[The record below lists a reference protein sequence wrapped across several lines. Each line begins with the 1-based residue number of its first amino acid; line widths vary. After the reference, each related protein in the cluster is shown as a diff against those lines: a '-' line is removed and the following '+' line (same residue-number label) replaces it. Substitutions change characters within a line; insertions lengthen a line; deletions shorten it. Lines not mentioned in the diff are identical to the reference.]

1 MLCGYPPFN
10 GKNEKEIMDKIT
22 MQPLDFN
29 SKFLIYFSSSVEQKK
44 HEGQTAHYE
53 NVSKATR
60 R

>member
-10 GKNEKEIMDKIT
+10 GKNEKEIMDKIS

-29 SKFLIYFSSSVEQKK
+29 SNFLRYFSPSVEQKK
-44 HEGQTAHYE
+44 HKSQTAHHE